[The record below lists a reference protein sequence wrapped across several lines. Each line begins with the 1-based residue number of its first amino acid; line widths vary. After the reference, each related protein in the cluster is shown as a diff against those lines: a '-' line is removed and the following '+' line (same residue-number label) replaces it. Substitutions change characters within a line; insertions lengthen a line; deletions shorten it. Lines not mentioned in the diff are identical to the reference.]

1 MINRLM
7 GLNIV
12 TRVILFFGAISL
24 VPLLIIS
31 TLYYQISVSVIR
43 EQVTNYNTALLNEQK
58 NYLDLL
64 LSGVENLIIN
74 ISGVEEIR
82 QAIIKENNDTYTK
95 LATQAQI
102 GYILSGYTSLDGL
115 ISIDIFTPSGV
126 HYYVGDTLTFEAINQ
141 PALDKI
147 QAEASTSD
155 QIVVWAGVE
164 ENINVDSRY
173 EQVVVATKQLYA
185 VNEKAQTIPAG
196 LIVINYSLDQLYTH
210 FNEINLGSGSYL
222 MIVDNQNHLI
232 FHPNKNLINTAIPN
246 PLVEQLVGSEG
257 QFNLNFDGQNMLIT
271 YTRSELSG
279 WYILS
284 LVPEVS
290 LVGSA
295 NTIRNTTIGV
305 GFIGAIFVMF
315 SALWFSRNI
324 IEPIKQI
331 TDIFRTIQHEG
342 QYPAHVPVN
351 RQDEIGQLFQW
362 FNLFLDNLKENEKI
376 RQDLIQA
383 KEAAES
389 ANLAKSTFLANMSHE
404 IRTPLNA
411 VVGMTNLLADTPL
424 TTQQKDFV
432 ETVRQSSDSL
442 LVIIN
447 DILDFSKIEAQQLVL
462 EEQPFHLRDCIE
474 SALDLVATKALEKKL
489 DLGYFLESNV
499 PEGVVGDITRLRQIL
514 VNLFSNAVKFTE
526 TGEVILS
533 VASRPLAE
541 PHQVELHFAVKDTGI
556 GIPAEKMELLFQSF
570 NQLDTSTTR
579 QYGGTGLGLAI
590 SKALVEKMH
599 GRMWVESTWQQGST
613 FHFTVQIPITT
624 YALPI
629 YLQRDIP
636 QLLGKKL
643 LVVDDNET
651 NRKILRLQGQSWG
664 MEVVEAADAFS
675 ALEQLQ
681 QNPHLDL
688 AVLDLHMPQMDG
700 LALAEKIHQT
710 HQNLPLVMLA
720 SLGPQIQDVRTK
732 HFTTLLTKPIKAAQ
746 LYQVLAGV
754 LTGQYVQASTQTP
767 LFDPQMAQKLPL
779 SILLVEDN
787 VVNQRLAVLT
797 LKRLGY
803 EVDVAPNGLKALEYL
818 DSHMY
823 DVVLMDLQMPEMDG
837 LTATRIIRQKYPAG
851 LQPFIIALTANAT
864 VEDRQNCF
872 EAGMNDYIA
881 KPFQI
886 KDLIYA
892 LHQSQNSNW
901 RLEKAVAEA
910 AAAPPETKVIDLEA
924 ITRLELVMEDEPEML
939 ISLIT
944 DFFNNSQQLL
954 DNVTAGLETSDNS
967 AVYLATHSLKS
978 TSRQFGAMHL
988 ALLAE
993 QMESWAK
1000 AHQLPE
1006 IPPLLAQAQEAF
1018 TAAKQ
1023 ELMDIQAQKRQEL
1036 GL

>member
-1 MINRLM
+1 M

-31 TLYYQISVSVIR
+31 ALYYQISVSVIR

-64 LSGVENLIIN
+64 LSGVENLITN

-82 QAIIKENNDTYTK
+82 QAIIQENNDTYTK

-126 HYYVGDTLTFEAINQ
+126 HYYVGDTLSFEAINQ

-173 EQVVVATKQLYA
+173 AQVVVATKQLYA
-185 VNEKAQTIPAG
+185 VNEKAETIPAG

-210 FNEINLGSGSYL
+210 FNEINLGFGSYL
-222 MIVDNQNHLI
+222 MIVDNQNNLI
-232 FHPNKNLINTAIPN
+232 FHPDKSLINTTIPA
-246 PLVEQLVGSEG
+246 PFVEQLVGSEG

-279 WYILS
+279 WYIIS

-295 NTIRNTTIGV
+295 NTIRNTTIAV
-305 GFIGAIFVMF
+305 GFIGAIFVML

-351 RQDEIGQLFQW
+351 RRDEIGQLFEW

-376 RQDLIQA
+376 RQDLMQA

-474 SALDLVATKALEKKL
+474 SALDLVATKALEKQL

-526 TGEVILS
+526 KGEVILS

-541 PHQVELHFAVKDTGI
+541 PNQVELHFAVRDTGI

-570 NQLDTSTTR
+570 NQLDASTTR

-636 QLLGKKL
+636 QLSGKKL

-675 ALEQLQ
+675 ALDQLQ
-681 QNPHLDL
+681 QNPQIDL

-754 LTGQYVQASTQTP
+754 LTGQYVQSSTQTP

-787 VVNQRLAVLT
+787 VINQRLAVLT

-803 EVDVAPNGLKALEYL
+803 EVDVAANGVKALEYL

-837 LTATRIIRQKYPAG
+837 LTATRVIRQKYPAG

-872 EAGMNDYIA
+872 EAGMNEYIA

-901 RLEKAVAEA
+901 RLEKAVASA
-910 AAAPPETKVIDLEA
+910 ADLPPDSKVIDLEA

-939 ISLIT
+939 ISLIS
-944 DFFNNSQQLL
+944 DFFQNSQLL
-954 DNVTAGLETSDNS
+954 LANVTAGLETADQS

-978 TSRQFGAMHL
+978 TSRQFGAMYL

-993 QMESWAK
+993 QMESLAK
-1000 AHQLPE
+1000 AQQLAE
-1006 IPPLLAQAQEAF
+1006 IPPLLTQAQEAF
-1018 TAAKQ
+1018 TAAQQ
-1023 ELMDIQAQKRQEL
+1023 ELMDIQAQKRQQL
-1036 GL
+1036 GLS